1 MSELVQKNEHFL
13 EQVFFAL
20 GHGSPE
26 FWSNQRLRKNER
38 IAKAGTPDLPEAGN
52 TALYNLEKINAAYA
66 SCKKTDGTV
75 PLFGFVRKG
84 KSGVCE
90 KVLRL

>member
-38 IAKAGTPDLPEAGN
+38 IAQAGN
-52 TALYNLEKINAAYA
+52 ARTKN
-66 SCKKTDGTV
+66 
-75 PLFGFVRKG
+75 
-84 KSGVCE
+84 
-90 KVLRL
+90 